1 MLFTDGNKVT
11 TGVCSLA
18 GFSCIHSLSVGGG
31 GGWVRARFPQQQ
43 QRRLARRASLVPLL
57 IRLVQI
63 SQSDITLNDNEA
75 I

>member
-1 MLFTDGNKVT
+1 MG
-11 TGVCSLA
+11 A
-18 GFSCIHSLSVGGG
+18 
-31 GGWVRARFPQQQ
+31 RARFPQQQ